1 VLYEKRLTN
10 LYKGGFNNKV
20 NRLIFQIELLNKLK
34 LSMKITTKITE
45 LFNIDYPII
54 QAGMVWVS
62 GWKLASAVSNEGGL
76 GLIGSGSMKPDLLR
90 GHIQKCKA
98 ATDKPFGVNIP
109 LLRRDAEELV
119 KVTIEEGV
127 KIVFSSAGHPGKFIK
142 LFKDN
147 EIKVAHVIPSVK
159 HALKAEEV
167 GCDAVVGEGVEA
179 GGHNGINETTTLTLI
194 PQLVDAV
201 KIPVI
206 AAGGIADGR
215 GILATLSLGAEG
227 VQIGTRFAATV
238 ESSAHPNYKQKVVE
252 AKDDG
257 TVLAFKK
264 IGLVRMIKNDFAL
277 RAVQA
282 DKEGWDDVK
291 LMELLGSKRERL
303 GIFEGDEIEGE
314 LEAGQSSGLVKEILT
329 VKELFQNLL
338 VEISEAKKR
347 NDKIIS

>member
-1 VLYEKRLTN
+1 MIN
-10 LYKGGFNNKV
+10 
-20 NRLIFQIELLNKLK
+20 QH
-34 LSMKITTKITE
+34 MKITTKITG
-45 LFNIDYPII
+45 LFKINYPII

-76 GLIGSGSMKPDLLR
+76 GLIGSGSMKPELLR
-90 GHIQKCKA
+90 EHIQKCKA

-109 LLRRDAEELV
+109 LLRGDAEELI

-142 LFKDN
+142 VLKEND
-147 EIKVAHVIPSVK
+147 IKVVHVIPSVK

-179 GGHNGINETTTLTLI
+179 GGHNGINETTTLALI
-194 PQLVDAV
+194 PQLADAV

-215 GILATLSLGAEG
+215 GILAALSLGAEG

-238 ESSAHPNYKQKVVE
+238 ESSAHPNYKKKVVE

-257 TVLAFKK
+257 TILAFKK
-264 IGLVRMIKNDFAL
+264 IGLVRMLKNDFAY
-277 RAVQA
+277 RALEA
-282 DKEGWDDVK
+282 EKEGWDEYK
-291 LMELLGSKRERL
+291 LKELLGSKRERL
-303 GIFEGDEIEGE
+303 GIFEGDENEGE

-329 VKELFQNLL
+329 VKELFRKLL
-338 VEISEAKKR
+338 NEISAAKKR
-347 NDKIIS
+347 NDELINEEIRLPR